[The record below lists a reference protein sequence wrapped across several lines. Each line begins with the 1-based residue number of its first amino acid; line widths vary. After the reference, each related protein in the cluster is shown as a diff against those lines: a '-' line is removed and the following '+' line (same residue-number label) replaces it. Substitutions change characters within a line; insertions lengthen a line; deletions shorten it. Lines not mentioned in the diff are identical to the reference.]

1 VRPFTSK
8 EIAQLE
14 SFAAQA
20 VIAIEN
26 TRLLNELRDRTTE
39 LARSVEEL
47 RTLGEVGQAV
57 NSTLDQRTVLETIVA
72 KAVQLSGTD
81 AGAIYVFS
89 NRRQEYRLRATY
101 GMDIDTIASIRRQH
115 IGPGETAIGEAAAQ
129 RAPVQVADVRETPAA
144 HVLDVVVRAGFRAV
158 LVVPLLGAERV
169 VGALVVRRKEPGAFP
184 QTTVDLLQT
193 FAAQSVVAIQNARLF
208 GEIEE
213 KSRELAIASQHKSQF
228 LANMSHEL
236 RTPMNAILGYTE
248 LILDDIY
255 GETPAKLREVL
266 ERVQSNGRHLLGLI
280 NDVLDLSK
288 IEAGQLALSLVDY
301 SMKEVVN
308 GVFSAVESLAAAK
321 QLALK
326 VEVPPDLPPAHGDE
340 RRITQVLL
348 NLVGNAIKFTD
359 KGEVA
364 ITAAAENGT
373 FTLAVRDTGPGIAA
387 DQQAK
392 IFEEFQQADSSSTR
406 EKGGTGLGL
415 AIAKR
420 IVEMHGGRIWVDS
433 VVGEG
438 ATFFFTLPAQVE
450 RAAGVA

>member
-1 VRPFTSK
+1 
-8 EIAQLE
+8 
-14 SFAAQA
+14 
-20 VIAIEN
+20 
-26 TRLLNELRDRTTE
+26 
-39 LARSVEEL
+39 
-47 RTLGEVGQAV
+47 
-57 NSTLDQRTVLETIVA
+57 
-72 KAVQLSGTD
+72 
-81 AGAIYVFS
+81 
-89 NRRQEYRLRATY
+89 
-101 GMDIDTIASIRRQH
+101 M
-115 IGPGETAIGEAAAQ
+115 
-129 RAPVQVADVRETPAA
+129 
-144 HVLDVVVRAGFRAV
+144 
-158 LVVPLLGAERV
+158 
-169 VGALVVRRKEPGAFP
+169 
-184 QTTVDLLQT
+184 
-193 FAAQSVVAIQNARLF
+193 
-208 GEIEE
+208 
-213 KSRELAIASQHKSQF
+213 
-228 LANMSHEL
+228 
-236 RTPMNAILGYTE
+236 
-248 LILDDIY
+248 ILDNIY

-288 IEAGQLALSLVDY
+288 IEAGQLTLSLVDY
-301 SMKEVVN
+301 SMKEVVH

-326 VEVPPDLPPAHGDE
+326 VELPPDLPPAHGDE

-364 ITAAAENGT
+364 ITVAAEDGT

-433 VVGEG
+433 AVGKG
-438 ATFFFTLPAQVE
+438 STFFFTLPAQVE
-450 RAAGVA
+450 RVAGVA